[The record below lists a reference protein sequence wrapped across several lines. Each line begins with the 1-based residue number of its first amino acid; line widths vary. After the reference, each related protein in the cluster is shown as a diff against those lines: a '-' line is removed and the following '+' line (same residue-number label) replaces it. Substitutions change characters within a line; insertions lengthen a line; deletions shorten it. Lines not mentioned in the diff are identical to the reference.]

1 MGKLVI
7 GSSTGWMYA
16 NGINS
21 LTQQQA
27 ILRDA
32 GVSAVEICMG
42 STLIDNNDVR
52 VKSLLNGDRL
62 DFARLPYTSLH
73 LPDYQSEIE
82 TSRQV
87 KAAREIVVNHF
98 VSTMVIHPVKD
109 GRGYPTFYYDLLYRI
124 AWIGGSYRL
133 AIENMDK
140 EKPDGFLLSELEHLV
155 EVCDLNFVLDVQH
168 AFEHD
173 PLMRYAE
180 ELFLAMKNRLVHLH
194 VSGESEGS
202 NHCLVHRSENRSAII
217 EFLGWIF
224 SKTRVPIILEGKYKD
239 AKDLR
244 AEIEFIEKELGL
256 QE

>member
-7 GSSTGWMYA
+7 GPSTGWMYA

-21 LTQQQA
+21 LIQQQA

-32 GVSAVEICMG
+32 GVGAVEICLG

-73 LPDYQSEIE
+73 LPDYQSEIDLNHQ
-82 TSRQV
+82 TIG
-87 KAAREIVVNHF
+87 AREIVANHS
-98 VSTMVIHPVKD
+98 VSTMVIHPLRS
-109 GRGYPTFYYDLLYRI
+109 GGEYPTVYYDLLSRMT
-124 AWIGGSYRL
+124 WKGVPFRL
-133 AIENMDK
+133 AIENMDGK
-140 EKPDGFLLSELEHLV
+140 KPDGFLIAELEHLMA
-155 EVCDLNFVLDVQH
+155 VCDLDFVFDVQH

-173 PLMRYAE
+173 PYMRYAE
-180 ELFLAMKNRLVHLH
+180 DLFLAMRNKIAHLH

-217 EFLGWIF
+217 KFLGWVF
-224 SKTRVPIILEGKYKD
+224 SKIRVPIILEGKYKD
-239 AKDLR
+239 AKDLI
-244 AEIEFIEKELGL
+244 AEIEFIEKELGI
-256 QE
+256 Q